1 MERRTFL
8 KILSSAGIVSLV
20 SPAFAMGVCRNKVS
34 KSSSTLLESTF
45 RNPPFSSGVY
55 TWWHLENPV

>member
-34 KSSSTLLESTF
+34 KSSSYYDIVMGIRLDL
-45 RNPPFSSGVY
+45 
-55 TWWHLENPV
+55 H